1 MKIFLLVFY
10 FFIIKLSS
18 QELIINSK
26 HSNKQWGYILSSSL
40 VKWKDDYLEQILSQY
55 DILSINGLEL
65 NGRGQ
70 LRYTLAWSE
79 KISKT
84 ILSKK
89 ENKQKIYPMV
99 VVSSVRDG
107 IELLNS
113 KKSQFKSIE
122 QIKLFLKENELKG
135 IHFDIEYLPI
145 EFDSK
150 LADYFK
156 LAKEEFSKESI
167 ILTAS
172 FFPQIGF
179 NSSISK
185 LHNPEL
191 LSQSVDQIVIMSYDY
206 HNKKT
211 EAGCVTSYDLSK
223 KNITEILKYFKPNQV
238 WLGIPAYGY
247 EWFINKKKVNIL
259 SSYDGKERQRV
270 NKGTR
275 EESGCIKI
283 IKQNESILYFPDKET
298 RDELSKLSEEF
309 NLTGTALW
317 RLGLEERN

>member
-1 MKIFLLVFY
+1 MKISILVFLFFLLKIFP
-10 FFIIKLSS
+10 
-18 QELIINSK
+18 QELIIKSK
-26 HSNKQWGYILSSSL
+26 QTNKQWGYILSSSL
-40 VKWKDDYLEQILSQY
+40 VKWKEDYIEQIISKY
-55 DILSINGLEL
+55 DILCINGLEL

-84 ILSKK
+84 ILGKK
-89 ENKQKIYPMV
+89 ENKLKIYPMI

-113 KKSQFKSIE
+113 KKSQLKSIE
-122 QIKLFLKENELKG
+122 QIKLFLKENDLKG

-145 EFDSK
+145 EYDAK

-156 LAKEEFSKESI
+156 FIKEELTKESI
-167 ILTAS
+167 ILTIS

-179 NSSISK
+179 NTSISK

-191 LSQSVDQIVIMSYDY
+191 ISKSVDQIVLMSYDY

-211 EAGCVTSYDLSK
+211 DAGCVTSYDLSR
-223 KNITEILKYFKPNQV
+223 KNIIELLKYFKPNQI

-247 EWFINKKKVNIL
+247 EWFINKKKINVL
-259 SSYDGKERQRV
+259 SSYDGKERQRI
-270 NKGTR
+270 NQGSR

-283 IKQNESILYFPDKET
+283 IKQNESLLYFPDKET
-298 RDELSKLSEEF
+298 RDELNKISEEF
-309 NLTGTALW
+309 NLIGTAIW
-317 RLGLEERN
+317 RLGLEEKN